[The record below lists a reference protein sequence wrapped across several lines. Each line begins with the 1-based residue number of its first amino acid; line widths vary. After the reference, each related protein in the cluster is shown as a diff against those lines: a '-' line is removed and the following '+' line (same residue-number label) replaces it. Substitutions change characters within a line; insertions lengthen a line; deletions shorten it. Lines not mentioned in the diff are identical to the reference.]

1 MHPYFVR
8 QPFVD
13 FHKKFNVSITA
24 YAPIGSPGINFRP
37 DSVKTLDLFVE
48 PIIKELA
55 EKYSKS
61 PAQVILAWHV
71 SRGIIIIPKTTKEER
86 LPENIQV
93 LDFKLTEEEVKRI
106 ETLDQG
112 VRFFNPLHI
121 RDFGWDNLPYYE

>member
-106 ETLDQG
+106 ETLD
-112 VRFFNPLHI
+112 
-121 RDFGWDNLPYYE
+121 